1 VIFSS
6 DITFLLSEFPASEEK
21 CFQYIFF
28 LFASMAFSLSVLC
41 MQADRFLAIFW
52 SIHYKNRVT
61 TDRAGKAC
69 FLCLLLSLIVAFG
82 MNVMDKNYTACVSPI
97 SVVYTRKT
105 NISLEGIPRLLS
117 VVATVAVSLYAV
129 VVDKRLAKVIPS
141 PVNMQPRGYQEG
153 PAPTV

>member
-1 VIFSS
+1 
-6 DITFLLSEFPASEEK
+6 
-21 CFQYIFF
+21 
-28 LFASMAFSLSVLC
+28 MAFSLSVLC

-97 SVVYTRKT
+97 SILYTRKT